1 MKKNRIVFLG
11 MFSLFLPVKMIAQN
25 YQIQKIIINFIDME
39 VSYPFS
45 IDSVT
50 FRTLDYQST
59 CIDDPECLMMFQD
72 CLGKITQAKPE
83 YKHLDIRRELTV
95 TYSDCNMVKIY
106 VDNFH
111 FLYNGTIYLY
121 DGVMRKI
128 IEDKIDSY
136 AQKNSENQP

>member
-1 MKKNRIVFLG
+1 MKKSRIVFFGVL
-11 MFSLFLPVKMIAQN
+11 SLLLPGKMIAQN
-25 YQIQKIIINFIDME
+25 YQIQKIIINFVDMD

-45 IDSVT
+45 IDSIT
-50 FRTLDYQST
+50 FRTLDYRST
-59 CIDDPECLMMFQD
+59 CIDDHECLIMFQD
-72 CLGKITQAKPE
+72 CLDKITQDKPE

-95 TYSDCNMVKIY
+95 IYSDCNIVKLY

-128 IEDKIDSY
+128 IEDKINSY
-136 AQKNSENQP
+136 KPNNSEY